1 MKKHTMLPHLIPAP
15 CMPRV
20 TGVTCNAAVML
31 SSWHPSPLHHTIC
44 TSSYPHLSN
53 TREVGPCKNIFGQF
67 LLTAL
72 WKWEENSHRIADD
85 RGQELGIKRS
95 CDDTEP
101 RPQLDP
107 ARPRISASSHFS
119 SVSFHHISSV
129 SSRAAKTNDFHNRF
143 HQQSAVSCEERRR
156 SN

>member
-1 MKKHTMLPHLIPAP
+1 MCPTHTWSLYAACDHCQVSRGCDAVL
-15 CMPRV
+15 V
-20 TGVTCNAAVML
+20 TLLTSASHN
-31 SSWHPSPLHHTIC
+31 LHC
-44 TSSYPHLSN
+44 TPILSN
-53 TREVGPCKNIFGQF
+53 TREVGPCKYIFGQF
-67 LLTAL
+67 LLTALWKL

>member
-1 MKKHTMLPHLIPAP
+1 MVPTSYLLPACRVWPLSRVTRLWCCPRDTPHL
-15 CMPRV
+15 R
-20 TGVTCNAAVML
+20 
-31 SSWHPSPLHHTIC
+31 HTIC